1 MHCLLLM
8 SLPAVAAPPRTI
20 GARRGGQERGRA
32 ERSSGQH
39 GEKARGDRMRKE
51 ATESLRQRQMIYQ
64 IDRKLD

>member
-20 GARRGGQERGRA
+20 GAWRGGQERGRA